1 MQVENDMGTYTANY
15 NLFVPS
21 VGETGWG
28 ELVNGNFE
36 IIDIALENLNSNTIS
51 LGNRIST
58 LESGSFPTLNVDGD
72 VTVHGNVTVNG
83 SMIVDTPRVYNVT
96 YGSSSFGHTCGGDSA
111 APIMV
116 LPFSPTVVY
125 TGSIYATR
133 NYASNYSGTLYC
145 LVGSDDTQYTI
156 QTVSATMSSS
166 ATLNLPA
173 NCHGAWFGSSMGYT
187 IRYPIFTST

>member
-1 MQVENDMGTYTANY
+1 MGTYTSYY
-15 NLFVPS
+15 NLYMPS

-28 ELVNGNFE
+28 ELVNTNFTH
-36 IIDIALENLNSNTIS
+36 IDATLNDVNTNISNINDRTANI
-51 LGNRIST
+51 
-58 LESGSFPTLNVDGD
+58 ESGNVGTITVGGNAIIGGNINADKINVDTNQTYG
-72 VTVHGNVTVNG
+72 
-83 SMIVDTPRVYNVT
+83 IT
-96 YGSSSFGHTCGGDSA
+96 YGSGSFGHTCGRFSA

-116 LPFSPTVVY
+116 LPFSPNITY
-125 TGSIYATR
+125 SGSIYATR